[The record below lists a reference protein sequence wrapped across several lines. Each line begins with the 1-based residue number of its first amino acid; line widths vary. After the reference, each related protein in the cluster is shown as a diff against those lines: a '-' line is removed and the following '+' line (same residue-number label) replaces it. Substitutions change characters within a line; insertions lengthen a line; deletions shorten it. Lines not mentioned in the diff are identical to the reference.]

1 MPLLHSCNHY
11 YVCGGIRIKPELFAL
26 LRKKSVLTVNIIWM
40 QAKLNYSDVVLCLF
54 INVIK
59 KFNLNK

>member
-26 LRKKSVLTVNIIWM
+26 LRKKSVLTVNIIYM
-40 QAKLNYSDVVLCLF
+40 DASQIELF
-54 INVIK
+54 RCSIMFVYKCHK
-59 KFNLNK
+59 KI